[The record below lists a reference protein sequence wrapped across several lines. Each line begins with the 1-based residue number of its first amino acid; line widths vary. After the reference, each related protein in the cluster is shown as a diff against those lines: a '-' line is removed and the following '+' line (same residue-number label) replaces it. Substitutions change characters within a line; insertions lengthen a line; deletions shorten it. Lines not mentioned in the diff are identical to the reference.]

1 MLPEA
6 PKAIKMKRSLFVF
19 FIFLTSAL
27 QLRAQDS
34 THTGLLYGYNN
45 AYYLTAPVGW
55 IIDNESGKEQGLT
68 AVFYPKG
75 STWAEGETVM
85 YTTFTNFDST
95 KNETV
100 LDVIKGD
107 SMEFKAHSPQ
117 LSVKKQKAIP
127 IGKKQK
133 AIVYSYSD
141 EANGNYENV
150 AYIPEKKGIVMI
162 IISSRNKNG
171 CINHY
176 KDFESL
182 VRSYRFLTDKVN
194 IKVGE

>member
-1 MLPEA
+1 
-6 PKAIKMKRSLFVF
+6 MKRSFLLLFFPLIYTFQVHAQ
-19 FIFLTSAL
+19 S
-27 QLRAQDS
+27 QDS
-34 THTGLLYGYNN
+34 TRTKLLYGYNN
-45 AYYLTAPVGW
+45 AYYLTSPAEW
-55 IIDNESGKEQGLT
+55 AIDNESGKEQGLT

-95 KNETV
+95 KKETV

-107 SMEFKAHSPQ
+107 SLEFKAHSPQ
-117 LSVKKQKAIP
+117 LSIKKQKDIA
-127 IGKKQK
+127 IGKNKK
-133 AIVYSYSD
+133 AIVYAYSD
-141 EANGNYENV
+141 EPNGNYENV
-150 AYIPEKKGIVMI
+150 AYIPEKKGVVMI

-176 KDFESL
+176 RDFESL
-182 VRSYRFLTDKVN
+182 VRSYRFLTDNVN